1 MYNQKGMTLIELI
14 IVVVIMGLM
23 FILSTTFLT
32 TTTSHAKVK
41 SAARDVATELQMARM
56 KAIYRNMEYRVNLT
70 LTAGTTTEDTY
81 IFQCKKVNA
90 GDTSCSATGS
100 WYADPERLTMSSSA
114 IKIPLAVNVTDTNGN
129 SGTVTVEFNPNGT
142 SSTAGLCFINRD
154 ITTSPLD
161 VIKLCVSS
169 STGRVRTEI
178 ATSCSACSS

>member
-1 MYNQKGMTLIELI
+1 MNNQKGMTLIELI

-81 IFQCKKVNA
+81 IFQCKMSGGA
-90 GDTSCSATGS
+90 CSSSGS
-100 WYADPERLTMSSSA
+100 WPANTVADPERLNMAASA
-114 IKIPLAVNVTDTNGN
+114 GGAVEIPLAVNVTETNGN
-129 SGTVTVEFNPNGT
+129 SGTVTIEFNSNGT
-142 SSTAGLCFINRD
+142 SNTAGLCFINRD
-154 ITTSPLD
+154 LTTD
-161 VIKLCVSS
+161 VIKLCVYN
-169 STGRVRTEI
+169 GRVRTET
-178 ATSCSACSS
+178 ATSCSAC